1 MQTESCL
8 VVDTFL
14 IVNEPQGADLAD
26 EGHSQV
32 LHDGA
37 RSHVVNL
44 CGRHRFVGAEHLF
57 DKARSRNPDLC
68 GANEHPV
75 GRHATVD
82 RAAQRLVVVVI
93 GSIRISAGRHVCASR
108 TIGIAMAEGSP
119 AYRCR

>member
-44 CGRHRFVGAEHLF
+44 CGRHRFVGAEHF
-57 DKARSRNPDLC
+57 RRSP
-68 GANEHPV
+68 AIPISV
-75 GRHATVD
+75 GQMSTLWVGTL
-82 RAAQRLVVVVI
+82 QLTRLRSSLVVVI
-93 GSIRISAGRHVCASR
+93 GSIRISAGRHVCASH